1 MTDVAAVSC
10 SGLGK
15 VYRLGVLAKKV
26 RALHGVSL
34 SVAAGEVFGL
44 IGPNGAGKSTT
55 IKILL
60 NLISATE
67 GEAKLFGVDVRER
80 KARASL
86 GYVPESPS
94 PYEHLTGREYV
105 EFQAALAGL
114 SGPERARE
122 VDRVLE
128 RVELGP
134 LSRVAIRRYSKGM
147 VQRAMLAGAL
157 LGHPRL
163 LVLDEPTSGLDPL
176 GRRLVRDVILEQR
189 RAGAAVLFCSHIISD
204 VESLC
209 DRVALLIGGS
219 IRREGRVSELVRG
232 AGRTHEVVV
241 DAPASEVGPLLGA
254 LAEGLEDVS
263 GQAMFRVG
271 NDGLQHVLRSLVTA
285 GKHVERVQPIRSSLE
300 DTFLAEMQGSASR
313 VGGSLE

>member
-10 SGLGK
+10 AGLGK
-15 VYRLGVLAKKV
+15 VYRLGVRAKKV
-26 RALHGVSL
+26 RALQGVSL
-34 SVAAGEVFGL
+34 TVAPGEVFGL

-60 NLISATE
+60 NLITATE
-67 GEAKLFGVDVRER
+67 GEAKLFGVDVRDR
-80 KARASL
+80 KARVSL

-105 EFQAALAGL
+105 EFQAALAGI
-114 SGPERARE
+114 SGPERTKE
-122 VDRVLE
+122 VHRVLE

-147 VQRAMLAGAL
+147 VQRVMLAGAL

-176 GRRLVRDVILEQR
+176 GRRLVREVILEQR

-209 DRVALLIGGS
+209 DRVALLVGGN
-219 IRREGRVSELVRG
+219 IKREGRVGELISG
-232 AGRTHEVVV
+232 SGRTHEVVV
-241 DAPASEVGPLLGA
+241 DAAASEVQSLVGA
-254 LAEGLEDVS
+254 LVEGLEEVS

-271 NDGLQHVLRSLVTA
+271 SDGLQRVLHALVTA
-285 GKHVERVQPIRSSLE
+285 GKRVERVQPIRFSLE
-300 DTFLAEMQGSASR
+300 DTFLAEMQSTASR